1 MSLISGSY
9 SRLLSVCGT
18 ELLRD
23 AMVEK
28 DDATAV
34 RDVIGF
40 EGAVRRAIGL
50 IALVTMLDRD
60 RRFREAVLHRL
71 RLKADML
78 ISVCRAGRRQC
89 SCREKGQS
97 YFALLRGLLVFEE
110 VLGKR

>member
-18 ELLRD
+18 ELLR
-23 AMVEK
+23 AVMVEK
-28 DDATAV
+28 DDAAAV
-34 RDVIGF
+34 REVIGF

-50 IALVTMLDRD
+50 IALVTTLDRD

-89 SCREKGQS
+89 SFGVKGQS
-97 YFALLRGLLVFEE
+97 YLALLRELEVF
-110 VLGKR
+110 

>member
-9 SRLLSVCGT
+9 SRLLSVWGM

-28 DDATAV
+28 DDAAV
-34 RDVIGF
+34 VREVTGF
-40 EGAVRRAIGL
+40 GRAACRAIGL
-50 IALVTMLDRD
+50 IALVMTEDRD

-78 ISVCRAGRRQC
+78 ISVCRAGRRQY
-89 SCREKGQS
+89 SLREKGQS
-97 YFALLRGLLVFEE
+97 YFALLREQ
-110 VLGKR
+110 

>member
-1 MSLISGSY
+1 
-9 SRLLSVCGT
+9 
-18 ELLRD
+18 
-23 AMVEK
+23 MVEK
-28 DDATAV
+28 DDAAAV

-50 IALVTMLDRD
+50 IALVTTLDRD

-78 ISVCRAGRRQC
+78 ISVCRTGRRQC
-89 SCREKGQS
+89 SCREEGQS
-97 YFALLRGLLVFEE
+97 YLALLRELEVFDQ